1 MLDHT
6 VPVLQVAA
14 VGLDDVVDRVRVR
27 DKLLGERL
35 GLLGALPAPRAED
48 AAAAGPGELVDA
60 AAELVAVPRHELVHL
75 LLHVLQLLGR
85 NLFRRAVEVATS
97 VDSVLLVKEDL

>member
-1 MLDHT
+1 
-6 VPVLQVAA
+6 
-14 VGLDDVVDRVRVR
+14 
-27 DKLLGERL
+27 
-35 GLLGALPAPRAED
+35 
-48 AAAAGPGELVDA
+48 VDA